1 MKGYITNLG
10 AYNDGYLIGK
20 WLDFPVSDNEL
31 AKAKKEIHINED
43 HEEFFFADWDEIG
56 SNVSKKLGEYP
67 DLALCNKLAEM
78 NDDDF
83 NTVEIIVSDM
93 PLNEA
98 IEIVSNGDFH
108 IYYDCKSMAEV
119 AMEFAEEACYL
130 VDVPETVKYYIDY
143 EDWGKD
149 LEIDGEFYYDKKN
162 RCYIE
167 VIRR

>member
-20 WLDFPVSDNEL
+20 WLDFPVSDKEL
-31 AKAKKEIHINED
+31 AEAKKEIHINE
-43 HEEFFFADWDEIG
+43 HYEEIFFTDWDEIG
-56 SNVSKKLGEYP
+56 PNVSKQLGEDP

-83 NTVEIIVSDM
+83 NVVEAIAYDV

-98 IEIVSNGDFH
+98 IEIVSNGDFC
-108 IYYDCKSMAEV
+108 IYYDCKTMEEV
-119 AMEFAEEACYL
+119 AMQFAEEAGYL
-130 VDVPETVKYYIDY
+130 VGVPKTLQYYIDY
-143 EDWGKD
+143 KAWGAD
-149 LEIDGEFYYDKKN
+149 LEIEGEFYCDKKN

-167 VIRR
+167 IIR